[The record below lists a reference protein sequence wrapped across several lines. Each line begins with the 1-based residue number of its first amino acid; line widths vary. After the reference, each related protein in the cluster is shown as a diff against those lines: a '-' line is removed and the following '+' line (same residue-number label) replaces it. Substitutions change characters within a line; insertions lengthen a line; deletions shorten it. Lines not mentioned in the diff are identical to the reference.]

1 MPKREDSSLIL
12 QNLKKRNLPA
22 LGRPVVPL
30 EEAEAQLTGAS
41 DISSAILRAS
51 APDSA
56 APATEPRTRLLPR
69 RRVARSA
76 LLVRLDPEL
85 HRRLDDVARFNGL
98 TMNDI
103 VVEAI
108 ELHLGD
114 FAQPPS
120 SGALS

>member
-1 MPKREDSSLIL
+1 MSKREDSSLIL
-12 QNLKKRNLPA
+12 QNLKKRELPA
-22 LGRPVVPL
+22 LGRPVVSL
-30 EEAEAQLTGAS
+30 EQAEAQLTGAA
-41 DISSAILRAS
+41 DISFASSPDISA
-51 APDSA
+51 DSS
-56 APATEPRTRLLPR
+56 PATEPAAPRTRLRPH

-85 HRRLDDVARFNGL
+85 HRRLDDVARYNGL

-114 FAQPPS
+114 FAQPP
-120 SGALS
+120 A